1 MFLHILWKLLVLNIL
16 SNSFKC
22 AAYIKEETSNYYV
35 FSRQRYRLLGT
46 MLLFQC
52 WENYWQLYFAALKI
66 IARYVQNYA
75 KIKQSKNYKY
85 TVVDIN
91 IIIVIVKW
99 LTYRKKGRFLCFGQL
114 LSRFLF
120 MFLQVVCR

>member
-1 MFLHILWKLLVLNIL
+1 MEIACLKHSFQLL
-16 SNSFKC
+16 KC

-52 WENYWQLYFAALKI
+52 CENYWQLYFAALKI
-66 IARYVQNYA
+66 IAQ
-75 KIKQSKNYKY
+75 QSNETIKNYKY
-85 TVVDIN
+85 IVVDIN

-99 LTYRKKGRFLCFGQL
+99 LTYRKKKGGFCVLVDYFQGFYLCFYR
-114 LSRFLF
+114 SI
-120 MFLQVVCR
+120 CR